1 MSNDLSPAKLID
13 NIKQKFQ
20 DAILLI
26 DKGRF
31 ANGIYLLGYCNELAL
46 KYSVAIYLDWPDYKT
61 SGDFRHLKSHDL
73 DYLLE
78 FTGRHAAIRRLAG
91 WSVVSN
97 WSEAKRYTDPSSA
110 RDSEAADMI
119 LATKQVVEALCPI
132 SL

>member
-20 DAILLI
+20 DANLLI

-46 KYSVAIYLDWPDYKT
+46 KYSVATYFDWPAYKI
-61 SGDFRHLKSHDL
+61 SGDCSHLKSHNL

-78 FTGRHAAIRRLAG
+78 FTGRHAAIRQLAG

-97 WSEAKRYTDPSSA
+97 WSEAKRYADSNSA
-110 RDSEAADMI
+110 RDSEAADM
-119 LATKQVVEALCPI
+119 LVATKQVVEAL
-132 SL
+132 